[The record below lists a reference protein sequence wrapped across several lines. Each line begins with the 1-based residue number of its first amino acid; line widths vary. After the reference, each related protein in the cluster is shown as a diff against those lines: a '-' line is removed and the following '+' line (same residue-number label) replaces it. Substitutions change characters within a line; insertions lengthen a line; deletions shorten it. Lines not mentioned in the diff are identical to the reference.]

1 VAITSSSLTFSQS
14 FIVLCTENT
23 HSTVRTLFGRY
34 VLFSVFHSSC
44 LEKLCK
50 SAKKIICLNVKLQVL
65 RQLKA
70 GEHQVDA
77 GTSLTFVTSTIVVVV
92 LTKEVSGSIM
102 VPNNL

>member
-1 VAITSSSLTFSQS
+1 MYIVWQICIFSA
-14 FIVLCTENT
+14 
-23 HSTVRTLFGRY
+23 
-34 VLFSVFHSSC
+34 FHSSC

-50 SAKKIICLNVKLQVL
+50 SAKKSICLKVKLQVL

-70 GEHQVDA
+70 GKYQVDA
-77 GTSLTFVTSTIVVVV
+77 STSLTFVTSTIVVVV